1 MDPAPGSLDELRA
14 LQRLAT
20 LNSRQAVPPRHDY
33 RPHEAGQF
41 DKDAQAAAK
50 AVPDEQT
57 QRLSQYWCAYPPL
70 IRRVPCSAGVEAR
83 LVSHRIAEH

>member
-1 MDPAPGSLDELRA
+1 MTEMDPAPGSLDELRA

-41 DKDAQAAAK
+41 EKEAEAAPK
-50 AVPDEQT
+50 AAPDEQT
-57 QRLSQYWCAYPPL
+57 QRLSQYWCASSSTPL
-70 IRRVPCSAGVEAR
+70 TASPATPGAC
-83 LVSHRIAEH
+83 LL